1 MVFTLR
7 FDLNPNF
14 GLIYPI
20 ESRPY
25 GYSYN
30 EWSAKWWQWL
40 LSISKPSSPAF
51 DSSGKNAGV
60 QQKYPNVFFLCQT
73 YEKSGV
79 IPKRS
84 ISLPKDKAIFIPII
98 NWISLMH
105 HDGETDKELFDKA
118 TKSMDVIGDMKI
130 SINGITL
137 KENLRNFRALSP
149 FFEVELPQDNI
160 IGISPG
166 RRRAISDGYWILF
179 KPLQTEISLT
189 SVGSCSSGATKIGV
203 DYEIILW

>member
-1 MVFTLR
+1 MIFILR
-7 FDLNPNF
+7 FDLNPNP
-14 GLIYPI
+14 GSIYPI
-20 ESRPY
+20 KSRPY
-25 GYSYN
+25 GYSYS

-40 LSISKPSSPAF
+40 LSISKSSSPAF

-73 YEKSGV
+73 YEKSSV

-84 ISLPKDKAIFIPII
+84 ISLPKNKAIFIPII

-105 HDGETDKELFDKA
+105 HDGETDQELVDKA
-118 TKSMDVIGDMKI
+118 VKSMDVIGDMKI

-137 KENLRNFRALSP
+137 NENLRNFRALSP

-166 RRRAISDGYWILF
+166 RRRAISDGYWIFF

-189 SVGSCSSGATKIGV
+189 SFGSCSSGATKIGV
-203 DYEIILW
+203 DYEIILR